1 MALTVAGLLLLLL
14 SVVCFAL
21 VLLHA
26 FGRSVGTGVMV
37 LALPF
42 YQVVYGFTQF
52 EHRRKGWVLAGWLG
66 GFVAG
71 VVLRTLG
78 YVGG

>member
-1 MALTVAGLLLLLL
+1 MALTVSGLLLSLV
-14 SVVCFAL
+14 SVSCFAL

-37 LALPF
+37 LALPL

-52 EHRRKGWVLAGWLG
+52 EHRGKGWVLAGWLG
-66 GFVAG
+66 GGVAAI
-71 VVLRTLG
+71 VLRTLG
-78 YVGG
+78 FVSR